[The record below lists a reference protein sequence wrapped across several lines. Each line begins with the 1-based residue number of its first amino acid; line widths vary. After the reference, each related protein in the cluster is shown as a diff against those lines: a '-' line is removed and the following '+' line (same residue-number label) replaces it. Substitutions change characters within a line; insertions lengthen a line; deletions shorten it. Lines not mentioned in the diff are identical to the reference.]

1 MGSEGKTFEFGL
13 FPETNIGTTLLF
25 SKTAGFI
32 GSGDRGFRVDLRN
45 CQKMFEEP
53 HINEE
58 NTEKNKE
65 YNENKGNLRLE
76 SINEWLNE
84 NRPKIKKK
92 KRNNEKEASEKSEEE
107 EKKEEIAKKPI
118 KKRKKNINS
127 LLTRVLS

>member
-1 MGSEGKTFEFGL
+1 
-13 FPETNIGTTLLF
+13 
-25 SKTAGFI
+25 
-32 GSGDRGFRVDLRN
+32 
-45 CQKMFEEP
+45 MFEEP
-53 HINEE
+53 QINEE
-58 NTEKNKE
+58 SNEKNKE

-127 LLTRVLS
+127 LLSRVLS